1 MKYYEVQRFVGGQ
14 WEAYSIFDEQT
25 LAVDA
30 AKGLMN
36 SGRPPSA
43 VRVVE
48 EDEEGKPPRTVF
60 RETKVDDH
68 NKEAVKRQ
76 VDTTREVEAAR
87 AARQL
92 EKAIARGSAAAA
104 KKSKPI
110 NWWMMYFRL
119 AIVLTVGWFLVFLI
133 RRY

>member
-25 LAVDA
+25 LAIDA

-36 SGRPPSA
+36 TGRPPSA

-48 EDEEGKPPRTVF
+48 ESEDGSTAPRTLF
-60 RETKVDDH
+60 RESSVDKH

-76 VDTTREVEAAR
+76 LDNSREVEAAR

-92 EKAIARGSAAAA
+92 EKALTKDKALAA
-104 KKSKPI
+104 KKKPI
-110 NWWMMYFRL
+110 NWWMVYLRV
-119 AIVLTVGWFLVFLI
+119 AVVLTVAWFLVVLI

>member
-25 LAVDA
+25 LAIDA

-36 SGRPPSA
+36 TGRPPSA

-48 EDEEGKPPRTVF
+48 ENEDGSTPPRTLF
-60 RETKVDDH
+60 RESSVDKH

-76 VDTTREVEAAR
+76 LDNSREVETAR

-92 EKAIARGSAAAA
+92 EKALTREKAVAA
-104 KKSKPI
+104 KRKPI
-110 NWWMMYFRL
+110 NWWMVYLRV
-119 AIVLTVGWFLVFLI
+119 AVVLTVGWFLVVLI

>member
-25 LAVDA
+25 LAIDA

-36 SGRPPSA
+36 TGRPPSA

-48 EDEEGKPPRTVF
+48 ENEDGSTAPRTLY
-60 RETKVDDH
+60 RESSVDKH

-76 VDTTREVEAAR
+76 LDNTREVEAAR

-92 EKAIARGSAAAA
+92 EKAMARQTAAAV
-104 KKSKPI
+104 KKKPI
-110 NWWMMYFRL
+110 NWWMVYLRV
-119 AIVLTVGWFLVFLI
+119 AVVLTVGWGVIILI
-133 RRY
+133 RHY